1 MGWMVYMLRCSD
13 GSMYTGATNDLARR
27 LKQHQAGLGSAY
39 TRARLPVQLV
49 FSEPARGRSAALRRE
64 WAFKRLTRAE
74 KLALLRRRCG
84 RRLHRRISRST
95 APEQNSNDQ
104 EQRCARRGPGNL
116 EADEM

>member
-1 MGWMVYMLRCSD
+1 MLRCSD

-49 FSEPARGRSAALRRE
+49 FSEPASGRSSALRRE

-74 KLALLRRRCG
+74 KLALLRRRS
-84 RRLHRRISRST
+84 RRRFRRRISGSS
-95 APEQNSNDQ
+95 AQKQANDQ
-104 EQRCARRGPGNL
+104 EQHRAHQRPGKL
-116 EADEM
+116 ETDEM